1 MAPKSVRKKFKDKGF
16 ARDVVRA
23 DIINGAEAME
33 LDLNEHISF
42 VIESLK
48 PVASEL
54 GLNPTSQV

>member
-1 MAPKSVRKKFKDKGF
+1 MI
-16 ARDVVRA
+16 RA

-48 PVASEL
+48 PVAAEL
-54 GLNPTSQV
+54 GLNPTPQV